1 MKQNGLSVIAIVLAT
16 SLSLLAGCEKAET
29 PLPKMGTTE
38 SSEPQPNVK
47 QGDANVAT
55 NGTAA
60 TPESERES
68 TLQIARQEIDQ
79 LKTKIDALEVKAKDA
94 SAAMQE
100 KLTVEMQGFEQGLK
114 DLEAKFSTLKDASA
128 SVWEDMKASF
138 NTSLDKLK
146 GSVEK
151 SGQQPGGTSSSY

>member
-1 MKQNGLSVIAIVLAT
+1 MKRNGLLVIAIALTT

-38 SSEPQPNVK
+38 SSQPQLDAK
-47 QGDANVAT
+47 QGDAKVAT
-55 NGTAA
+55 NGMAA

-68 TLQIARQEIDQ
+68 TLQMARQEIDQ

-94 SAAMQE
+94 SAAMKE
-100 KLTVEMQGFEQGLK
+100 KLTVEMQGFKEGLK

-128 SVWEDMKASF
+128 STWEGMKASF

-146 GSVEK
+146 GSIEK
-151 SGQQPGGTSSSY
+151 SSQ

>member
-16 SLSLLAGCEKAET
+16 SLILLAGCEKAET
-29 PLPKMGTTE
+29 PLPKMGTTQL
-38 SSEPQPNVK
+38 SEPQPNVK

-55 NGTAA
+55 NGTAV
-60 TPESERES
+60 TPESEREP

-94 SAAMQE
+94 STEMKE
-100 KLTVEMQGFEQGLK
+100 KLTVEIQGFKEGIK
-114 DLEAKFSTLKDASA
+114 DLESKFSTLKDASA
-128 SVWEDMKASF
+128 SAWKDMKASF
-138 NTSLDKLK
+138 NTSLVKLK

-151 SGQQPGGTSSSY
+151 SGQ